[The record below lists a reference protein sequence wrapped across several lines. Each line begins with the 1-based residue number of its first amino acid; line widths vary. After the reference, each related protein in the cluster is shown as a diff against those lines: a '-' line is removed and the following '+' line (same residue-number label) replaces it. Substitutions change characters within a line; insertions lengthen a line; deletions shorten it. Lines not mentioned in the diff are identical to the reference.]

1 MDFYIWKANLKLSDS
16 SYFSNGGHD
25 DDDVSSEDPEQ
36 QELIGQ
42 CDDRKKR
49 REKKEQE
56 EPKKRRNNE
65 KKNNETKGKKRK
77 AEDDGTSEERPTSKK
92 SKNSV
97 SQKER
102 LAEKEEEEEEEEEEG
117 EGDGEGEEGEGEG
130 EAKKETSAPYF
141 NYMEIDPATKLI
153 NSCVRKVKIDGET
166 QLYIPLRF
174 HYKQNDDGK
183 YKMVPE
189 ESSLGQVVWIKYN
202 RNFDRY
208 QFERNGGGFSDQ
220 YIGKKAAEIE
230 NDVILDPSKFQLVNM
245 KEEERLQLAQEL
257 GKAVKNKLYLESVP
271 FIDHY
276 HANTTLELIRV
287 SSDDDDDAERT
298 CEYKK

>member
-102 LAEKEEEEEEEEEEG
+102 LAEKEEEEEEG

-245 KEEERLQLAQEL
+245 KEEERVQLAQEL

>member
-102 LAEKEEEEEEEEEEG
+102 LAEKEEEEEEG